1 LERVEHAETTNFSYM
16 AKMEHR
22 MSGLWYLGKGV
33 VGPPCPLKKIKIAVT
48 EEASFGWRVKA
59 GLT

>member
-33 VGPPCPLKKIKIAVT
+33 VGPPCPLKKIKIA
-48 EEASFGWRVKA
+48 ESLKRPHLDG
-59 GLT
+59 G